1 MIKGIVV
8 SGFRNLPKSTY
19 IFDAKQT
26 VILGPNAAG
35 KTNILEAVHVLSTGK
50 SFRARRQEEMVN
62 HTKDIARVR
71 GKVLVGGEHTEL
83 EVVLTRGE
91 LRVGETR
98 VEKVPRKK
106 LLVNGVSRRLFNFVG
121 NFRTVIFAP
130 DDLDL
135 VTASPSLRRG
145 FLDNV
150 LSQVDNEY
158 HRALLSYEKGLT
170 QRNKLLYR
178 IREEGI
184 SRGQLLFWNSL
195 LIKNGDYISS
205 ARQELIDYINN
216 TKGLDGQ
223 EFKLLYDKSGI
234 SEERLDHYAMEEV
247 AAATTLVGPHRDD
260 FMVLL
265 TKSAKKPRDL
275 ARFGSR
281 GEQRMGVFWLKLAE
295 LAFIEDKTSE
305 KPTLLLDDIFSELD
319 HEHRKVV
326 MNFVGSESVGQTI
339 LTTADDHFAKE
350 FAGAKVIKLV

>member
-1 MIKGIVV
+1 MLTGIAV

-19 IFDAKQT
+19 LFDAKQT

-35 KTNILEAVHVLSTGK
+35 KTNILEAVYLLSTGK

-62 HTKDIARVR
+62 HTKEIARVK
-71 GKVLVGGEHTEL
+71 GKVVGPEKIEL

-121 NFRTVIFAP
+121 NFRTVVFAP

-135 VTASPSLRRG
+135 ITASPSLRRG
-145 FLDNV
+145 FLDAV
-150 LSQVDNEY
+150 LSQVDGEY
-158 HRALLSYEKGLT
+158 RRALLSYEKGLT

-178 IREEGI
+178 IREEGV
-184 SRGQLLFWNSL
+184 SRSQLLFWNSL
-195 LIKNGDYISS
+195 LIKNGDYIST
-205 ARQELIDYINN
+205 ARQDLIDFINQRP
-216 TKGLDGQ
+216 GLDGQ
-223 EFKLLYDKSGI
+223 GFKVIYDKSGI
-234 SEERLDHYAMEEV
+234 SEERLEHYATEEV

-260 FMVLL
+260 FVVQL
-265 TKSAKKPRDL
+265 TKSVTKRPRDL
-275 ARFGSR
+275 ARYGSR

-295 LAFIEDKTSE
+295 LAYIEEKTQE

-326 MNFVGSESVGQTI
+326 MDLVGSDSAGQTI

-350 FAGAKVIKLV
+350 FASAKVIKLV